1 MNKLLTCVL
10 GARSH
15 LEPFCHRRPGL
26 LERPLQSEER
36 GTDIKKTVIRENVK
50 NQENKSRNVKELT
63 PQEERLACRYL
74 DRWASSHPAS
84 GLQAPR
90 GQALA

>member
-1 MNKLLTCVL
+1 M
-10 GARSH
+10 
-15 LEPFCHRRPGL
+15 

-36 GTDIKKTVIRENVK
+36 GTDLKKTVIRENAK

-74 DRWASSHPAS
+74 DRWASNHPAS
-84 GLQAPR
+84 RPRAPR
-90 GQALA
+90 EQAQALTQ